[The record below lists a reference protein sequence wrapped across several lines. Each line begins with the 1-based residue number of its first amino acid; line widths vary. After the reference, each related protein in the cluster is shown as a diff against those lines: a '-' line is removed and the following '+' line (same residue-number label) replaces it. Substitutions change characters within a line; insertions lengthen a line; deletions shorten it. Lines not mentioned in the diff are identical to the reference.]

1 MRTITER
8 LVTRQKRGIMS
19 EYDDS
24 DRCLA
29 CGEFPDYC
37 QGGHGQ
43 GCNECRGWLPDH
55 KWVDGR
61 FSGMTLCGECGLL
74 PLDSDDMETGCPIG
88 ASHEPFCVFV
98 EHLPW
103 VDVYQDYDYTH
114 DAILEMSTHDA
125 VNFMRGADYGMET
138 DDAHTYVHQPHPDAA
153 FYRDPDHTAPWGAN
167 DDVTEHLGYVMI
179 ERRGLYVGLHR
190 RAIATR
196 ERP

>member
-1 MRTITER
+1 MD
-8 LVTRQKRGIMS
+8 
-19 EYDDS
+19 YDDS

-43 GCNECRGWLPDH
+43 GCNECQGWLPDH

-74 PLDSDDMETGCPIG
+74 PLDEEDMETGCPIG
-88 ASHEPFCVFV
+88 ASHEPFCVLV

-103 VDVYQDYDYTH
+103 VNVFFDQGEEERPDILKMETH
-114 DAILEMSTHDA
+114 EA
-125 VNFMRGADYGMET
+125 VMHMAQWDYGYET

-153 FYRDPDHTAPWGAN
+153 FYRDPNHTAPWGAN
-167 DDVTEHLGYVMI
+167 DDVTEHLGYVMT